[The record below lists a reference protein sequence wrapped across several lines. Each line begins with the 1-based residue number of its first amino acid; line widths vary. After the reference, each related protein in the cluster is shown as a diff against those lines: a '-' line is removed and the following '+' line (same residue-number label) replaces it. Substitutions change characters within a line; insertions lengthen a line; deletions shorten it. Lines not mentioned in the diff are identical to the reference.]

1 MPSRSPWTCV
11 LWDVDGTIVDAS
23 DGILRRLTIALE
35 HFGKRPPTRAELVHW
50 IGPPMYDSFQVNVGM
65 TPEQASEAVAF
76 YRGLN
81 KIDGYATGAKLFPGV
96 GELIKDVAA
105 AGIPQATA
113 SSKPEVQVVALMDHF
128 DLSTSLTAIVGA
140 TADERTL
147 SAKSDIV
154 AEALRRLAAAGV
166 DTSRPVLVGD
176 RHHDVE
182 GGAAQGV
189 PVIFV
194 RWGFSWP
201 HEAEGAQAVVE
212 DVDQLR
218 ELLLV
223 AGEPTG
229 ADAGAAEEHA
239 RAESAETA
247 GRAAG
252 ASEPV
257 GVADA

>member
-1 MPSRSPWTCV
+1 MPRRSPWTCV

-35 HFGKRPPTRAELVHW
+35 HFGKRPPTRGELVHW
-50 IGPPMYDSFQVNVGM
+50 IGPPMFESFQVNVGM
-65 TPEQASEAVAF
+65 SPAEASEAVAF
-76 YRGLN
+76 YRVLGR
-81 KIDGYATGAKLFPGV
+81 KDGYTTGAKLFDGV
-96 GELIKDVAA
+96 GDLVRDAAA

-113 SSKPEVQVVALMDHF
+113 SSKPEIQVVALMDHF
-128 DLSTSLTAIVGA
+128 DLTSSLTATVGA
-140 TADERTL
+140 TQDEKTL
-147 SAKSDIV
+147 SAKADIV
-154 AEALRRLAAAGV
+154 AEALRRLQVAGV

-182 GGAAQGV
+182 GGAEHGV

-218 ELLLV
+218 RLLLV
-223 AGEPTG
+223 EDHGG
-229 ADAGAAEEHA
+229 
-239 RAESAETA
+239 
-247 GRAAG
+247 
-252 ASEPV
+252 
-257 GVADA
+257 

>member
-1 MPSRSPWTCV
+1 MPRRSPWTCV

-23 DGILRRLTIALE
+23 DGILRRLAIALE

-50 IGPPMYDSFQVNVGM
+50 IGPPMFESFQVNVGM
-65 TPEQASEAVAF
+65 SPTEASEAVAF
-76 YRGLN
+76 YRVLG
-81 KIDGYATGAKLFPGV
+81 KKDGYTTGARLFDGI
-96 GELIKDVAA
+96 GELVQDVAA

-128 DLSTSLTAIVGA
+128 DLTPSLTATVGA
-140 TADERTL
+140 TQDEKTL
-147 SAKSDIV
+147 SAKADIV
-154 AEALRRLAAAGV
+154 AEALRRLRAAGV

-182 GGAAQGV
+182 GGAEHAV

-201 HEAEGAQAVVE
+201 HEADGAQAVVE

-218 ELLLV
+218 RLLLFEDV
-223 AGEPTG
+223 DG
-229 ADAGAAEEHA
+229 
-239 RAESAETA
+239 
-247 GRAAG
+247 
-252 ASEPV
+252 
-257 GVADA
+257 

>member
-1 MPSRSPWTCV
+1 M

-23 DGILRRLTIALE
+23 DGILRRLTVTLE

-50 IGPPMYDSFQVNVGM
+50 IGPPMYESFQVNVGM
-65 TPEQASEAVAF
+65 TPAESSEAVAF
-76 YRGLN
+76 YRVLG
-81 KIDGYATGAKLFPGV
+81 KADGYTTGAKLFDGIDV
-96 GELIKDVAA
+96 LIRDVAA
-105 AGIPQATA
+105 AGIPEATA

-140 TADERTL
+140 TPDEKTL

-182 GGAAQGV
+182 GGAANDV

-201 HEAEGAQAVVE
+201 HEADGAQAAVD
-212 DVDQLR
+212 DVSQLR
-218 ELLLV
+218 TLLLFEDSD
-223 AGEPTG
+223 G
-229 ADAGAAEEHA
+229 
-239 RAESAETA
+239 
-247 GRAAG
+247 
-252 ASEPV
+252 
-257 GVADA
+257 